1 MIFNSY
7 IFLIFFFVVVS
18 LYFSIPHKY
27 RWILLLAASY
37 YFYMCWKAEYVIIIA
52 AATLLDYWIALA
64 ITKTTGTLARK
75 RYLLLSLFLNLGALF
90 LFKYFA
96 FFNDSVKVLLSHLN
110 IMYNVPSF
118 SLLLPIGLS
127 YYTFKKISYIVDVY
141 RGHREPEKHLGK
153 FALYVSF
160 FPELAAGP
168 IDRAGDL
175 LPQFSQLHRV
185 EYIRVVNGLKLIVW
199 GMFKK
204 VVIADRLAVFVNQ
217 VYSQPFEY
225 RGISLA
231 IATLFFSIQI
241 YADFSGYTDMAI
253 GIGQVMGFRLADNFN
268 RPYFSKSIT
277 EFWRRWHIS
286 FTTWLRDYLFLPI
299 AYAISRKIKSPKLW
313 LVKGESWAY
322 VMGTMVTMV
331 LCGLWHGAGWTFV
344 LWGSFHGIY
353 LVISFATRKTRKKWR
368 RKLVKP
374 ALKKP
379 YRHVRVV
386 FTFSAVSFLW
396 IFFRANSVPDALY
409 IVSRIFNPHDWAAF
423 VLEKEWLKQAV
434 MLGQSKQEFLIAV
447 LAAGFMLFVHAI
459 QQHEGMRHMFSQ
471 KTFVLRWALYILLP
485 LAVLNLGKVEKIPFI
500 YAEF

>member
-1 MIFNSY
+1 
-7 IFLIFFFVVVS
+7 
-18 LYFSIPHKY
+18 
-27 RWILLLAASY
+27 
-37 YFYMCWKAEYVIIIA
+37 
-52 AATLLDYWIALA
+52 
-64 ITKTTGTLARK
+64 
-75 RYLLLSLFLNLGALF
+75 
-90 LFKYFA
+90 
-96 FFNDSVKVLLSHLN
+96 
-110 IMYNVPSF
+110 
-118 SLLLPIGLS
+118 
-127 YYTFKKISYIVDVY
+127 
-141 RGHREPEKHLGK
+141 
-153 FALYVSF
+153 
-160 FPELAAGP
+160 
-168 IDRAGDL
+168 
-175 LPQFSQLHRV
+175 
-185 EYIRVVNGLKLIVW
+185 
-199 GMFKK
+199 MFKK

-217 VYSQPFEY
+217 VYSRPVEY
-225 RGISLA
+225 QGISLA

-299 AYAISRKIKSPKLW
+299 SYAVSRRIKSPKLW
-313 LVKGESWAY
+313 LIKGENWAY
-322 VMGTMVTMV
+322 VMGAMVTMV

-353 LVISFATRKTRKKWR
+353 IVISSATRKTRKKWR

-379 YRHVRVV
+379 YRRVRVV

-409 IVSRIFNPHDWAAF
+409 IVSRIFNPHDWATF
-423 VLEKEWLKQAV
+423 VLEKEWIKQAV
-434 MLGQSKQEFLIAV
+434 MMGQTKQEFLIAV
-447 LAAGFMLFVHAI
+447 LAAGLMLFVHAI

-471 KTFVLRWALYILLP
+471 KPYVLRWTFYIILP
-485 LAVLNLGKVEKIPFI
+485 LAIMNLGRVEKIPFI